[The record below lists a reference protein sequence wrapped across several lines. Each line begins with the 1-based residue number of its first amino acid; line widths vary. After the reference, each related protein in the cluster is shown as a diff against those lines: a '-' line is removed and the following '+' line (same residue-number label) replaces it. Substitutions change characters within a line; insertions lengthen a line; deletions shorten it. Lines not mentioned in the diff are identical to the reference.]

1 MKVDAGGDFA
11 RLPIRATKRFS
22 AAVPANYAPLPVAS
36 AGCLP
41 RSARRVCRCCGSPSR
56 LRRTSR
62 PAHSL
67 ILSSQEPSPCGGT
80 PIRIRTGNCR
90 SASAIMN
97 PELAEMENEEFV
109 NILRQ
114 QIRGLENQKVQLTAK
129 LTEVSNRLT
138 HAKKLMEAYV
148 PELPIA
154 LPAPMP
160 ENRPEIGKTTAIIT
174 ATMKFLQKITRR

>member
-1 MKVDAGGDFA
+1 
-11 RLPIRATKRFS
+11 
-22 AAVPANYAPLPVAS
+22 
-36 AGCLP
+36 
-41 RSARRVCRCCGSPSR
+41 
-56 LRRTSR
+56 
-62 PAHSL
+62 
-67 ILSSQEPSPCGGT
+67 
-80 PIRIRTGNCR
+80 
-90 SASAIMN
+90 MN

-148 PELPIA
+148 PEMPIA

-160 ENRPEIGKTTAIIT
+160 ENRPEIGKPTAIIT

>member
-1 MKVDAGGDFA
+1 MLTSFRTPRVPMLRIAQPFA
-11 RLPIRATKRFS
+11 PH
-22 AAVPANYAPLPVAS
+22 
-36 AGCLP
+36 C
-41 RSARRVCRCCGSPSR
+41 
-56 LRRTSR
+56 RTSR

-138 HAKKLMEAYV
+138 NAKKLMEAYV
-148 PELPIA
+148 
-154 LPAPMP
+154 
-160 ENRPEIGKTTAIIT
+160 
-174 ATMKFLQKITRR
+174 